1 MSKKEST
8 LFNMILSLVLIAALA
23 AAALAGVYLLTKD
36 SIDNVQAQKKQSA
49 LNAVLPG
56 FDGTVAPLPALTL
69 ENDKEPVTVNVAVN
83 KDNTLFGAAIET
95 YTNKAFGGTFT
106 LMVGFD
112 ADGNI
117 LGTEVIKAAETP
129 GLGDKINK
137 NKSDFAKQ
145 FVSMNPAAFDYEL
158 KVTKDGGKVD
168 AITAATISSRAYC
181 DAVNRAAKAFYA
193 ATKSGIPQF
202 MPQVIMNTNNTP
214 AESQTEEEGVDNE

>member
-1 MSKKEST
+1 
-8 LFNMILSLVLIAALA
+8 MIVSLVLIAALA
-23 AAALAGVYLLTKD
+23 AAALAGVYLMTKD
-36 SIDNVQAQKKQSA
+36 SIDNVQKEKKQSA

-56 FDGTVAPLPALTL
+56 FDGKIIPVPTTVPG
-69 ENDKEPVTVNVAVN
+69 DKDPVTVNVAVTN
-83 KDNTLFGAAIET
+83 DNTLFGAAVET

-137 NKSDFAKQ
+137 NKSNFAEQ
-145 FVSMNPAAFDYEL
+145 FVSMNPSAADFDL
-158 KVTKDGGKVD
+158 KVKKDGGEVD

-181 DAVNRAAKAFYA
+181 DAVNRAAKAFYG
-193 ATKSGIPQF
+193 TKEIAL
-202 MPQVIMNTNNTP
+202 PQVMPNLKINSTNASGEP
-214 AESQTEEEGVDNE
+214 ASEEKGVDNE

>member
-1 MSKKEST
+1 
-8 LFNMILSLVLIAALA
+8 MILSLTLIAVLA
-23 AAALAGVYLLTKD
+23 AAALAGVYLLTKEA
-36 SIDNVQAQKKQSA
+36 IDNVQVAKKQSA

-56 FDGTVAPLPALTL
+56 FDGTIVPLPSLTL
-69 ENDKEPVTVNVAVN
+69 ENEKDPVTVNVAVN
-83 KDNTLFGAAIET
+83 KDNTLYGAAVET

-137 NKSDFAKQ
+137 NKSNFAEQ
-145 FVSMNPAAFDYEL
+145 FVSMNPASVDYDL
-158 KVTKDGGKVD
+158 KVKKDGGEVD

-193 ATKSGIPQF
+193 AKKSGIPQF
-202 MPQVIMNTNNTP
+202 MPDVIMNTNNAP
-214 AESQTEEEGVDNE
+214 AETEAEEKGVDNE

>member
-1 MSKKEST
+1 
-8 LFNMILSLVLIAALA
+8 MIVSLVLIAALA
-23 AAALAGVYLLTKD
+23 AAALAGVYLMTKD
-36 SIDNVQAQKKQSA
+36 SIDNVQKEKKQSA

-56 FDGTVAPLPALTL
+56 FDGAIIPIPTTLPG
-69 ENDKEPVTVNVAVN
+69 DKEPVTVNVAVT
-83 KDNTLFGAAIET
+83 KDNTLFGAAVET

-137 NKSDFAKQ
+137 NKSNFAEQ
-145 FVSMNPAAFDYEL
+145 FVSMNPAAADFDL
-158 KVTKDGGKVD
+158 KVKKDGGEVD

-181 DAVNRAAKAFYA
+181 DAVNRAAKAFYGA
-193 ATKSGIPQF
+193 KEIALPKVLPSLK
-202 MPQVIMNTNNTP
+202 MNTTN
-214 AESQTEEEGVDNE
+214 ASEEPVSEEKGADNE

>member
-1 MSKKEST
+1 
-8 LFNMILSLVLIAALA
+8 MIVSLVLIAALA
-23 AAALAGVYLLTKD
+23 AAALAGVYLMTKD
-36 SIDNVQAQKKQSA
+36 SIDNVQKEKKQSA

-56 FDGTVAPLPALTL
+56 FDGAIIPIPTTVPG
-69 ENDKEPVTVNVAVN
+69 DKEPVTVNVAVT
-83 KDNTLFGAAIET
+83 KDNTLFGAAVET

-137 NKSDFAKQ
+137 NKSNFAEQ
-145 FVSMNPAAFDYEL
+145 FVSMNPAAADFDL
-158 KVTKDGGKVD
+158 KVKKDGGEVD

-181 DAVNRAAKAFYA
+181 DAVNRAAKAFYGA
-193 ATKSGIPQF
+193 KEIALPKVLPSLK
-202 MPQVIMNTNNTP
+202 MNTTN
-214 AESQTEEEGVDNE
+214 ASEESASEEKGADNE

>member
-8 LFNMILSLVLIAALA
+8 LTNMILSLALIAVLA
-23 AAALAGVYLLTKD
+23 AAALAGVYLLTEK
-36 SIDNVQAQKKQSA
+36 SIADVQAAKKQSA

-56 FDGTVAPLPALTL
+56 FDGEIVAVPTTVPG
-69 ENDKEPVTVNVAVN
+69 DKDPVTVNVAVT
-83 KDNTLFGAAIET
+83 KDNSLFGAAVET

-112 ADGNI
+112 VNGNI

-137 NKSDFAKQ
+137 NKSNFAEQ
-145 FVSMNPAAFDYEL
+145 FVSMNPATADFDL
-158 KVTKDGGKVD
+158 KVTKDGGEVD

-181 DAVNRAAKAFYA
+181 DAVNRAAKAFF
-193 ATKSGIPQF
+193 ATKEIALPRV
-202 MPQVIMNTNNTP
+202 MPKLKINTTNAST
-214 AESQTEEEGVDNE
+214 ESVSEEKGADNE

>member
-8 LFNMILSLVLIAALA
+8 LTNMIVSLALIAVLA

-56 FDGTVAPLPALTL
+56 FDGDIVAVPIVVPG
-69 ENDKEPVTVNVAVN
+69 DKDPVTVNVAVK
-83 KDNTLFGAAIET
+83 KDNTLFGAAVET

-137 NKSDFAKQ
+137 NKSNFAEQ
-145 FVSMNPAAFDYEL
+145 FVSMNPEAHECDL
-158 KVTKDGGKVD
+158 KVKKDGGEVD

-181 DAVNRAAKAFYA
+181 DAVNRAAKAYW
-193 ATKSGIPQF
+193 GIRTLSLPKM
-202 MPQVIMNTNNTP
+202 MPSLKINTNNAA
-214 AESQTEEEGVDNE
+214 AETEAEEKGADNE

>member
-1 MSKKEST
+1 MSKKESSLT
-8 LFNMILSLVLIAALA
+8 NMIVSLVLIAALA

-36 SIDNVQAQKKQSA
+36 SIDNVQAAKKQSA

-56 FDGTVAPLPALTL
+56 FDGEIVAVPTTVPG
-69 ENDKEPVTVNVAVN
+69 DKDPVTVNVAVT
-83 KDNTLFGAAIET
+83 KDNSLFGAAVET

-112 ADGNI
+112 VDGNI

-137 NKSDFAKQ
+137 NKSNFAEQ
-145 FVSMNPAAFDYEL
+145 FVSMNPAAAEFDL
-158 KVTKDGGKVD
+158 KVKKDGGEVD

-181 DAVNRAAKAFYA
+181 DAVNRAAKAFF
-193 ATKSGIPQF
+193 ATKEIALPRFLPNLKINS
-202 MPQVIMNTNNTP
+202 TNAAEEP
-214 AESQTEEEGVDNE
+214 ASEEKGVDNE

>member
-8 LFNMILSLVLIAALA
+8 LTNMILSLALIAVLA
-23 AAALAGVYLLTKD
+23 AAALAGVYLLTEK
-36 SIDNVQAQKKQSA
+36 SIADVQAAKKQSA

-56 FDGTVAPLPALTL
+56 FDGEIVAVPTTVPG
-69 ENDKEPVTVNVAVN
+69 DKDPVTVNVAVA
-83 KDNTLFGAAIET
+83 KDNSLFGAAVET

-137 NKSDFAKQ
+137 NKSNFAEQ
-145 FVSMNPAAFDYEL
+145 FVSMNPIAHDCDL
-158 KVTKDGGKVD
+158 KVKKDGGEVD

-181 DAVNRAAKAFYA
+181 DAVNRAAKAFWG
-193 ATKSGIPQF
+193 TKMALPKYLPSLKI
-202 MPQVIMNTNNTP
+202 NTTN
-214 AESQTEEEGVDNE
+214 ASEEPSSEEKGVDNE

>member
-8 LFNMILSLVLIAALA
+8 LTNMILSLTLIAVLA
-23 AAALAGVYLLTKD
+23 AAALAGVYLLTKE
-36 SIDNVQAQKKQSA
+36 SIDNVQVAKKQSA

-56 FDGTVAPLPALTL
+56 FDGNIIPVPTTLPD
-69 ENDKEPVTVNVAVN
+69 DKDPVTVNVAVT
-83 KDNTLFGAAIET
+83 KDNTLFGAAVET

-137 NKSDFAKQ
+137 GKSNFAEQ
-145 FVSMNPAAFDYEL
+145 FVKMNPAASNFEL
-158 KVTKDGGKVD
+158 KVKKDGGEVD

-181 DAVNRAAKAFYA
+181 DAVNRAAKAFF
-193 ATKSGIPQF
+193 ATKEIALPKV
-202 MPQVIMNTNNTP
+202 MPNLKINANNAP
-214 AESQTEEEGVDNE
+214 AETEAEEKGVDNE

>member
-8 LFNMILSLVLIAALA
+8 LTNMIVSLALIAVLA

-56 FDGTVAPLPALTL
+56 FDGSIIPVPTTVPG
-69 ENDKEPVTVNVAVN
+69 DKDPVTVNVAVN
-83 KDNTLFGAAIET
+83 KDNSLFGAAVET

-137 NKSDFAKQ
+137 NKSNFAEQ
-145 FVSMNPAAFDYEL
+145 FVNMNPSAANFEL
-158 KVTKDGGKVD
+158 KVKKDGGEVD

-181 DAVNRAAKAFYA
+181 DAVNRAAVAFQG
-193 ATKSGIPQF
+193 TKEIALPKV
-202 MPQVIMNTNNTP
+202 MPSLKINTNNAP
-214 AESQTEEEGVDNE
+214 AEAEAEEKGVDNE

>member
-1 MSKKEST
+1 
-8 LFNMILSLVLIAALA
+8 MIVSLALIAVLA
-23 AAALAGVYLLTKD
+23 AAALAGVYLLTKE
-36 SIDNVQAQKKQSA
+36 SIDNVQATKKQSA

-56 FDGTVAPLPALTL
+56 FDGAIVPVPTNIPG
-69 ENDKEPVTVNVAVN
+69 EKEPVTVNVAVN
-83 KDNTLFGAAIET
+83 KDNTLFGAAVET

-137 NKSDFAKQ
+137 NKSNFAEQ
-145 FVSMNPAAFDYEL
+145 FVSMNPAAADFDL
-158 KVTKDGGKVD
+158 KVKKDGGEVD

-181 DAVNRAAKAFYA
+181 DAVNRAAKAFYGA
-193 ATKSGIPQF
+193 KEIALPKVLPSLK
-202 MPQVIMNTNNTP
+202 MNTTNASEEP
-214 AESQTEEEGVDNE
+214 ASEEKGADNE

>member
-1 MSKKEST
+1 
-8 LFNMILSLVLIAALA
+8 MILSLVLIAAVA
-23 AAALAGVYLLTKD
+23 AAGLAGVFLLTKS
-36 SIDNVQAQKKQSA
+36 SIDNVQAQKKQNA

-56 FDGTVAPLPALTL
+56 FDGQIVPLPPLTMDN
-69 ENDKEPVTVNVAVN
+69 EKDPVMVNVAVT
-83 KDNTLFGAAIET
+83 KDNELFGAAVET

-112 ADGNI
+112 AEGNI

-145 FVSMNPAAFDYEL
+145 FVSMNPADFDYEL
-158 KVTKDGGKVD
+158 KVKKDGGEVD

-181 DAVNRAAKAFYA
+181 DAVNRAAKAFYVA
-193 ATKSGIPQF
+193 KKSGIPQF
-202 MPQVIMNTNNTP
+202 LPKVKMNTTIAAEEP
-214 AESQTEEEGVDNE
+214 ASEEKGVDNE

>member
-8 LFNMILSLVLIAALA
+8 LTNMIVSLVLIAALA

-36 SIDNVQAQKKQSA
+36 SIDNVQKEKKQSA

-56 FDGTVAPLPALTL
+56 FSGDIISIPTTVPG
-69 ENDKEPVTVNVAVN
+69 EKEPVTVNVAVN
-83 KDNTLFGAAIET
+83 KDKTLFGAAVET
-95 YTNKAFGGTFT
+95 FTNKAFGGTFT

-112 ADGNI
+112 VDGNI

-137 NKSDFAKQ
+137 NKSNFAEQ
-145 FVSMNPAAFDYEL
+145 FVTMNPAAANFEL
-158 KVTKDGGKVD
+158 KVKKDGGEVD

-181 DAVNRAAKAFYA
+181 DAVNRAAKGYIGVKEIALPRLLPNI
-193 ATKSGIPQF
+193 KI
-202 MPQVIMNTNNTP
+202 NTNNAP
-214 AESQTEEEGVDNE
+214 EEPVSEEKGADNE

>member
-1 MSKKEST
+1 MSKKEYT
-8 LFNMILSLVLIAALA
+8 LTNMILSLVLIAALA

-36 SIDNVQAQKKQSA
+36 SIDNVQKEKKQSA

-56 FDGTVAPLPALTL
+56 FDGQIFPVPTTVPG
-69 ENDKEPVTVNVAVN
+69 DKEPVTVNVAVN
-83 KDNTLFGAAIET
+83 KDNTLFGAAVET

-112 ADGNI
+112 VDGNI

-137 NKSDFAKQ
+137 NKSNFAEQ
-145 FVSMNPAAFDYEL
+145 FVSMNPSAANFEL
-158 KVTKDGGKVD
+158 KVTKDGGEVD

-181 DAVNRAAKAFYA
+181 DAVNRAAKAYQGVKEIA
-193 ATKSGIPQF
+193 L
-202 MPQVIMNTNNTP
+202 PQVMPNLKINTTNAP
-214 AESQTEEEGVDNE
+214 AETETEEKGVENE

>member
-1 MSKKEST
+1 
-8 LFNMILSLVLIAALA
+8 MIVSLALIAVLA

-56 FDGTVAPLPALTL
+56 FDGTIIPVPTTVPG
-69 ENDKEPVTVNVAVN
+69 DKDPVTVNVAVN
-83 KDNTLFGAAIET
+83 KDNTLFGAAVET

-112 ADGNI
+112 VNGNI

-137 NKSDFAKQ
+137 NKSNFAEQ
-145 FVSMNPAAFDYEL
+145 FVNMNPSASNFEL
-158 KVTKDGGKVD
+158 
-168 AITAATISSRAYC
+168 
-181 DAVNRAAKAFYA
+181 
-193 ATKSGIPQF
+193 
-202 MPQVIMNTNNTP
+202 
-214 AESQTEEEGVDNE
+214 

>member
-1 MSKKEST
+1 
-8 LFNMILSLVLIAALA
+8 MIVSLALIAVLA

-56 FDGTVAPLPALTL
+56 FDGAIVPVPTTVPG
-69 ENDKEPVTVNVAVN
+69 DKDPVTVNVAVN
-83 KDNTLFGAAIET
+83 NDNTLFGAAVET

-129 GLGDKINK
+129 GLGDKK
-137 NKSDFAKQ
+137 NKSNFAEQ
-145 FVSMNPAAFDYEL
+145 FVSMNPSAANFEL
-158 KVTKDGGKVD
+158 KVKKDGGEVD

-181 DAVNRAAKAFYA
+181 DAVNRAAVAFQGVKEIA
-193 ATKSGIPQF
+193 LPKV
-202 MPQVIMNTNNTP
+202 MPSLKINTNNAA
-214 AESQTEEEGVDNE
+214 AETEAEEKGVDNE

>member
-8 LFNMILSLVLIAALA
+8 LTNMIVSLVLIAALA
-23 AAALAGVYLLTKD
+23 AAALAGVYLMTKE
-36 SIDNVQAQKKQSA
+36 SIDNVQKEKKQSA

-56 FDGTVAPLPALTL
+56 FDGAIIPIPTTLPG
-69 ENDKEPVTVNVAVN
+69 DKEPVTVNVAVT
-83 KDNTLFGAAIET
+83 KDNTLFGAAVET

-137 NKSDFAKQ
+137 NKSNFAEQ
-145 FVSMNPAAFDYEL
+145 FVSMNPAAADFDL
-158 KVTKDGGKVD
+158 KVKKDGGEVD

-181 DAVNRAAKAFYA
+181 DAVNRAAKAFYGA
-193 ATKSGIPQF
+193 KEIALPKVLPSLK
-202 MPQVIMNTNNTP
+202 MNTTN
-214 AESQTEEEGVDNE
+214 ASEESASEEKGADNE

>member
-8 LFNMILSLVLIAALA
+8 LTNMILSLTLIAVLA
-23 AAALAGVYLLTKD
+23 AAALAGVYLLTKE
-36 SIDNVQAQKKQSA
+36 SIDNVQVAKKQSA

-56 FDGTVAPLPALTL
+56 FDGTIVPLPSLTL
-69 ENDKEPVTVNVAVN
+69 ENEKDPVTVNVAVN
-83 KDNTLFGAAIET
+83 KDNTLYGAAVET

-137 NKSDFAKQ
+137 NKSNFAEQ
-145 FVSMNPAAFDYEL
+145 FVSMNPASVDYDL
-158 KVTKDGGKVD
+158 KVKKDGGEVD

-193 ATKSGIPQF
+193 AKKSGIPQF
-202 MPQVIMNTNNTP
+202 MPDVIMNTNNAP
-214 AESQTEEEGVDNE
+214 AETEAEEKGVDNE

>member
-8 LFNMILSLVLIAALA
+8 LTNMIVSLVLIAALA
-23 AAALAGVYLLTKD
+23 AAALAGVYLMTKD
-36 SIDNVQAQKKQSA
+36 SIDNVQKEKKQSA

-56 FDGTVAPLPALTL
+56 FDGQIIPVPTNIPG
-69 ENDKEPVTVNVAVN
+69 EKDPVTVNLAVTA
-83 KDNTLFGAAIET
+83 DNVLFGAAVET

-129 GLGDKINK
+129 GLGDKINR
-137 NKSDFAKQ
+137 NKSNFAEQ
-145 FVSMNPAAFDYEL
+145 FVTMNPENNGFDL
-158 KVTKDGGKVD
+158 KVKKDGGEVD

-193 ATKSGIPQF
+193 TRTIAIPRV
-202 MPQVIMNTNNTP
+202 MPNLKINTTNASEEP
-214 AESQTEEEGVDNE
+214 ASEEKGVDNE

>member
-8 LFNMILSLVLIAALA
+8 LTNMILSLVLIAALA

-36 SIDNVQAQKKQSA
+36 SIDNVQKEKKQSA

-56 FDGTVAPLPALTL
+56 FDGQIFPVPTTVPG
-69 ENDKEPVTVNVAVN
+69 DKEPVTVNVAVN
-83 KDNTLFGAAIET
+83 KDNTLFGAAVET

-137 NKSDFAKQ
+137 NKSNFAEQ
-145 FVSMNPAAFDYEL
+145 FVSMNPAASDFDL
-158 KVTKDGGKVD
+158 KVKKDGGEVD

-181 DAVNRAAKAFYA
+181 DAVNRAAKCYHGVKEIALP
-193 ATKSGIPQF
+193 KF
-202 MPQVIMNTNNTP
+202 MPSIKINTTNASEEP
-214 AESQTEEEGVDNE
+214 ASEEKGADNE

>member
-8 LFNMILSLVLIAALA
+8 LTNMIVSLALIAVLA

-56 FDGTVAPLPALTL
+56 FDGAIIPIPTTLPD
-69 ENDKEPVTVNVAVN
+69 DKDPVTVNVAVN
-83 KDNTLFGAAIET
+83 KDNTLFGAAVET

-112 ADGNI
+112 VDGNI
-117 LGTEVIKAAETP
+117 LGSEVIKASETP

-137 NKSDFAKQ
+137 NKSNFAEQ
-145 FVSMNPAAFDYEL
+145 FAGMNPATSNFEL
-158 KVTKDGGKVD
+158 KVKKDGGEVD

-181 DAVNRAAKAFYA
+181 DAVNRAAKAFF
-193 ATKSGIPQF
+193 ATKEIALPRVL
-202 MPQVIMNTNNTP
+202 PNIKINTTNA
-214 AESQTEEEGVDNE
+214 AEELTSEEKGVDNE

>member
-1 MSKKEST
+1 
-8 LFNMILSLVLIAALA
+8 MIVSLVLIAALA
-23 AAALAGVYLLTKD
+23 AAALAGVYLMTKE
-36 SIDNVQAQKKQSA
+36 SIDNVQKEKKQSA

-56 FDGTVAPLPALTL
+56 FDGAIIPIPTTLPC
-69 ENDKEPVTVNVAVN
+69 DKEPVTVNVAVT
-83 KDNTLFGAAIET
+83 KDNTLFGAAVET

-137 NKSDFAKQ
+137 NKSNFAEQ
-145 FVSMNPAAFDYEL
+145 FVSMNPAAADFDL
-158 KVTKDGGKVD
+158 KVKKDGGEVD

-181 DAVNRAAKAFYA
+181 DAVNRAAKAFYGVKEIA
-193 ATKSGIPQF
+193 LPKVLPSLK
-202 MPQVIMNTNNTP
+202 MNTTN
-214 AESQTEEEGVDNE
+214 ASEESASEEKGADNE

>member
-8 LFNMILSLVLIAALA
+8 LTNMIVSLALIAVLA

-56 FDGTVAPLPALTL
+56 FDGEIVAARVLVPK
-69 ENDKEPVTVNVAVN
+69 DKDSVTVNFAVT
-83 KDNTLFGAAIET
+83 KDNTLFGAAVET

-117 LGTEVIKAAETP
+117 LGSEVIKAAETP

-137 NKSDFAKQ
+137 NKSNFAEQ
-145 FVSMNPAAFDYEL
+145 FAGMNPAGANFEL
-158 KVTKDGGKVD
+158 KVKKDGGEVD

-181 DAVNRAAKAFYA
+181 DAVNRAAKAFF
-193 ATKSGIPQF
+193 ATKEIALPRFLPNLKINS
-202 MPQVIMNTNNTP
+202 TNAAEEP
-214 AESQTEEEGVDNE
+214 ASEEKGVDNE